1 MRETPFQTIR
11 EARSREPIRE
21 AFNWFKRQIAKLRNV
36 TPAKLLEDESK
47 LVTRI
52 RINPKKMYM
61 FRYDPKTKQK
71 LPYYDSFPLIMPIEV
86 YRGGFLGINFHYLP
100 PKFRKILL
108 EASKGRISYSRLSR
122 NKYTRPTIKRYLNKH
137 VRSKFLEINEED
149 WETSLYLPVERFVK
163 AKNKTVWS
171 NSI

>member
-61 FRYDPKTKQK
+61 FRYDPKTNTYQTKKNDSDEWITPVPNSKADKANRKQ
-71 LPYYDSFPLIMPIEV
+71 Y
-86 YRGGFLGINFHYLP
+86 
-100 PKFRKILL
+100 PK
-108 EASKGRISYSRLSR
+108 
-122 NKYTRPTIKRYLNKH
+122 
-137 VRSKFLEINEED
+137 
-149 WETSLYLPVERFVK
+149 
-163 AKNKTVWS
+163 
-171 NSI
+171 